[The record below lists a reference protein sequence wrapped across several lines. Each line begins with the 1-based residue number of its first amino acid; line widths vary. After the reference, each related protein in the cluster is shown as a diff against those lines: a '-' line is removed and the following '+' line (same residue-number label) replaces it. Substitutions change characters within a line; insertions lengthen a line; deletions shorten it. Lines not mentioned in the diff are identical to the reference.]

1 MLWAPSMVGARRSD
15 MEWLFVQTLSYGSC
29 PVIVH
34 DQYLFFSSPPSCPGP
49 VLAHSRF
56 RPWTVQS
63 RAVIFNLKPEH
74 LALEGGETNAF
85 YLTFFSTTSGASIMP

>member
-1 MLWAPSMVGARRSD
+1 
-15 MEWLFVQTLSYGSC
+15 MERLFVQTLPYGSC

-56 RPWTVQS
+56 RPWAVQS